1 VDAEPDTDTYDYTR
15 APGWRRGA
23 ATLVDVAVLGALW
36 RLAERNNWLREA
48 RRMGRLVAVPGD
60 LLREQVR
67 SPGQRL
73 LGLRTVD
80 RRTGRRVALWRTLL
94 IAGQGIAGQELA
106 RRLRPELGSAER
118 ERQREAFTTE
128 MQAIMQRHPEASPER
143 EAERRALFER
153 YPPGGFG
160 SPELLRAIGPALAVG
175 LVNRRLRRH
184 LAPTVEV
191 LDRARGPHSP

>member
-1 VDAEPDTDTYDYTR
+1 VGGEPDTDTYSYTR

-23 ATLVDVAVLGALW
+23 ATLVDVAVLGGLW
-36 RLAERNNWLREA
+36 RLAERNGWLRDA

-73 LGLRTVD
+73 FGLRTVD
-80 RRTGRRVALWRTLL
+80 RRTGRRVALWRTLV

-106 RRLRPELGSAER
+106 RRLRPELASAER
-118 ERQREAFTTE
+118 EREGEAFTAE
-128 MQAIMQRHPEASPER
+128 MGAIMRRHPEASPER
-143 EAERRALFER
+143 DAERRALFDR
-153 YPPGGFG
+153 YEQQFAPPN
-160 SPELLRAIGPALAVG
+160 LLRAIGPALAVG
-175 LVNRRLRRH
+175 LVNRRLRRR

-191 LDRARGPHSP
+191 LDRAREPHSP